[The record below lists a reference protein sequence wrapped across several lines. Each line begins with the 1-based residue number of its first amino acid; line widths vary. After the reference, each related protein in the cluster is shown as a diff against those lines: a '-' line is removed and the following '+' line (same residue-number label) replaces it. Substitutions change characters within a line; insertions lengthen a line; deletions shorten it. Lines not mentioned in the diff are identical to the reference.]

1 MSFSSIGICKGSRA
15 ENTAMLLTKQ
25 QNDSSKSDSEWTE
38 SKHCGTNLQTRKN
51 HLLENMSKS
60 RFVKDFKPL
69 KKTDPGYGC
78 PQEGTRTE
86 ARGIKA
92 QFHVHKEILEL
103 CEILYMYGLDDGASS
118 MSVMLFGDLFRI
130 YTKISDKVVGILLRA
145 KKYGLVDFEPE
156 ILFQGQ
162 NDNTPIY
169 LKRSMEDIYE
179 EFNKNKKFSD

>member
-25 QNDSSKSDSEWTE
+25 QNIVPNLTGKSKYHPD
-38 SKHCGTNLQTRKN
+38 KILN
-51 HLLENMSKS
+51 
-60 RFVKDFKPL
+60 PL

-118 MSVMLFGDLFRI
+118 I
-130 YTKISDKVVGILLRA
+130 VGILLRA